1 MYLLIIFWILHP
13 SKCAS
18 RKRLNISP
26 RNNNFAQLV
35 TQLGIFLF
43 ILKYTEKTVILDK
56 NRPKEIS
63 PMNPEAKTVDDSRV
77 ETIHIVRPNHLN
89 GANRLFG
96 GILMQWID
104 EVAGIV
110 AKRHAMANVTTASVD
125 NLTFLHGAYQN
136 DMIVIKGKLTWVG
149 TSSMEVCVDTYVENL
164 SGERHRINNAHFMM
178 VALDE
183 HDKPIRVPR
192 LILQTEDEHL
202 AWEHGEERR
211 RIRNERRAAKL
222 DGI

>member
-1 MYLLIIFWILHP
+1 M
-13 SKCAS
+13 A
-18 RKRLNISP
+18 
-26 RNNNFAQLV
+26 
-35 TQLGIFLF
+35 
-43 ILKYTEKTVILDK
+43 
-56 NRPKEIS
+56 
-63 PMNPEAKTVDDSRV
+63 AKTVDDSRV
-77 ETIHIVRPNHLN
+77 ETVHIVRPNHLN

-110 AKRHAMANVTTASVD
+110 AKRHCMGNVTTASVD
-125 NLTFLHGAYQN
+125 NLTFLKGAYQN

-149 TSSMEVCVDTYVENL
+149 NTSMEVCVDTYVESPN
-164 SGERHRINNAHFMM
+164 GNRVHINNAHFMM

-183 HDKPIRVPR
+183 HDKPMQVPK

-202 AWEHGEERR
+202 AWSHGEERR

>member
-1 MYLLIIFWILHP
+1 ML
-13 SKCAS
+13 S
-18 RKRLNISP
+18 
-26 RNNNFAQLV
+26 
-35 TQLGIFLF
+35 
-43 ILKYTEKTVILDK
+43 
-56 NRPKEIS
+56 
-63 PMNPEAKTVDDSRV
+63 KTVDDSRA
-77 ETIHIVRPNHLN
+77 ETVHIVRPNHLN

-110 AKRHAMANVTTASVD
+110 AKRHCMSNVTTASVD

-136 DMIVIKGKLTWVG
+136 DMVVIKGKLTWVG
-149 TSSMEVCVDTYVENL
+149 STSMEVCVDTYVETL
-164 SGERHRINNAHFMM
+164 DGQRDRINNAHFMM

-183 HDKPIRVPR
+183 NDKPMQVPK

-202 AWEHGEERR
+202 AWAHGEERR
-211 RIRNERRAAKL
+211 RIRNQRRKDKL

>member
-1 MYLLIIFWILHP
+1 M
-13 SKCAS
+13 
-18 RKRLNISP
+18 IS
-26 RNNNFAQLV
+26 
-35 TQLGIFLF
+35 
-43 ILKYTEKTVILDK
+43 
-56 NRPKEIS
+56 
-63 PMNPEAKTVDDSRV
+63 KTVDDSRV
-77 ETIHIVRPNHLN
+77 ETVHIVRPNHLN

-110 AKRHAMANVTTASVD
+110 AKRHSMSNVTTASVD

-136 DMIVIKGKLTWVG
+136 DMIVIRGKLTWVG
-149 TSSMEVCVDTYVENL
+149 TSSMEVCVDTYVETL
-164 SGERHRINNAHFMM
+164 DGQRDRINNAHFMM

-183 HDKPIRVPR
+183 NNKPVEVPR

-202 AWEHGEERR
+202 AWAHGEERR
-211 RIRNERRAAKL
+211 RIRNQRRKDKL

>member
-1 MYLLIIFWILHP
+1 MIW
-13 SKCAS
+13 
-18 RKRLNISP
+18 
-26 RNNNFAQLV
+26 
-35 TQLGIFLF
+35 
-43 ILKYTEKTVILDK
+43 
-56 NRPKEIS
+56 
-63 PMNPEAKTVDDSRV
+63 KTVDDSRV
-77 ETIHIVRPNHLN
+77 ETVHIVRPNHLN

-110 AKRHAMANVTTASVD
+110 AKRHSMSNVTTASVD

-149 TSSMEVCVDTYVENL
+149 NTSMEVCVDTYVETL
-164 SGERHRINNAHFMM
+164 DGQRDRINNAHFMM

-183 HDKPIRVPR
+183 NNKPAQVPR
-192 LILQTEDEHL
+192 LVLQTEEERL
-202 AWEHGEERR
+202 AWAHGEERR
-211 RIRNERRAAKL
+211 RIRNQRRKDKL